1 VRAKMGVTSVSQT
14 RLYSQSSLV
23 DLVRIAT
30 LPYERNSKSS
40 ETQHPFIDS
49 DSTMAPVIAIETL
62 AARVAKGR
70 RAGNL
75 ATASAIAAISR
86 PREKAQRP

>member
-1 VRAKMGVTSVSQT
+1 MGVTSVSQT

-40 ETQHPFIDS
+40 ETQHPFIES
-49 DSTMAPVIAIETL
+49 DPTMALMIAIETPTTG
-62 AARVAKGR
+62 VAKGCC
-70 RAGNL
+70 AGNL
-75 ATASAIAAISR
+75 VAASVIAVISR
-86 PREKAQRP
+86 PRE